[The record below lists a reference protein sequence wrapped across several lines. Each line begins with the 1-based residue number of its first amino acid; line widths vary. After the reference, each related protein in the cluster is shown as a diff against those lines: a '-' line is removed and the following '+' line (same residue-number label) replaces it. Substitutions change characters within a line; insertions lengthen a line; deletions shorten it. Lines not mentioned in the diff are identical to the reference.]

1 MWDMKYSVNGKRN
14 EVNILYFAVE
24 SVIINLCY
32 YLYSIILLRR
42 IAVDSALTVAALT
55 EARQCHLVVKVDGN

>member
-1 MWDMKYSVNGKRN
+1 MKYSVDVKRLD
-14 EVNILYFAVE
+14 VNILYFAVE
-24 SVIINLCY
+24 SVIINLCH

-42 IAVDSALTVAALT
+42 IAVDSASTVAALT